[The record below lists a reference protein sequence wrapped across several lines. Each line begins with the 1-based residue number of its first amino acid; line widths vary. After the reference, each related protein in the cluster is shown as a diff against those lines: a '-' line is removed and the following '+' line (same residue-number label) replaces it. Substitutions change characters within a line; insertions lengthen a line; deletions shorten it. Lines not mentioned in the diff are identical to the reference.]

1 VFDTVLQRDYLGFT
15 HGVVGDRLHGLPV
28 TGFWAF
34 RAQNAF
40 LGDGADVLANYGGLF
55 NHKATR
61 LCSGEFGGPCGD

>member
-1 VFDTVLQRDYLGFT
+1 
-15 HGVVGDRLHGLPV
+15 V

-61 LCSGEFGGPCGD
+61 LCSGEFCDIGVIN